1 MPISSKA
8 LRYSTYALI
17 YFAEGAIV
25 SYFTALNPLYLRSF
39 DLTMSSI
46 GLIGTIALIPF
57 VLKIF
62 LGMLSDRFN
71 FLGFGY
77 RKPYI
82 LIGLSVQAVCLLIV
96 PQINPYQQFGW
107 FAFLA
112 FLLMTGQALY
122 DTTTDGLALDTT
134 PAAEQG
140 AVQGFMVGGRALGVV
155 LISSVVGLLA
165 QRVSFAAVFY
175 TLAALTLLPLPLA
188 WLTKESPRPPERKFT
203 WKAFAAFKSSAVV
216 TLALLGALYSLVIN
230 GATEILNPFL
240 EHTFK
245 ISLDSA
251 GYYTSVWGIGV
262 VLGGLS
268 GGWLVDRIGQRRA
281 VAWAA
286 VLSAVAISAL
296 GLIPTPAWAWI
307 LVALFGLSYGYY
319 ETVYFAISMQRSDP
333 RIAASMFSILM
344 AIANLGTAVGLSLA
358 GGLVDQLGYVWTF
371 VILGGLALLSFV
383 LLPFVFPRQI
393 LDDKTESYAD

>member
-1 MPISSKA
+1 VKASKA
-8 LRYSTYALI
+8 MRYGTYALI

-39 DLTMSSI
+39 GLTMSSI
-46 GLIGTIALIPF
+46 GLIGTLALIPF

-71 FLGFGY
+71 FFGFGY

-82 LIGLSVQAVCLLIV
+82 LIGLILQAACLLIV
-96 PQINPYQQFGW
+96 PQINPYRQFGW

-112 FLLMTGQALY
+112 FVLMTGQALY

-134 PAAEQG
+134 RPDEQG
-140 AVQGFMVGGRALGVV
+140 TIQGFMVGGRALGVV
-155 LISSVVGLLA
+155 LISSIVGILA

-175 TLAALTLLPLPLA
+175 TLALLTLLPLPLA
-188 WLTKESPRPPERKFT
+188 WLAKESPRPPERKFS
-203 WKAFAAFKSSAVV
+203 WKAFSVLKSPGILS
-216 TLALLGALYSLVIN
+216 LALLGALYSLVIN

-240 EHTFK
+240 EHTFA
-245 ISLDSA
+245 IRLDSA

-262 VLGGLS
+262 VIGGLT
-268 GGWLVDRIGQRRA
+268 GGRLVDRIGQPRS
-281 VAWAA
+281 VTWAA
-286 VLSAVAISAL
+286 IITAVTIPLL
-296 GLIPTPAWAWI
+296 GLIPSPAWAWI
-307 LVALFGLSYGYY
+307 LVALFGLAYGYY

-358 GGLVDQLGYVWTF
+358 GGLVDRLGYLWTF
-371 VILGGLALLSFV
+371 VILGGLSLLSFL
-383 LLPFVFPRQI
+383 LLPLVFNRQ
-393 LDDKTESYAD
+393 TENK